1 MIRTI
6 KTQNDLELAVAE
18 TRETIKMNDGENSSL
33 LKWCT
38 VDEVK
43 RVHETRP
50 HMSLEDVLQDLI
62 WESWG
67 DDC

>member
-1 MIRTI
+1 MVRTI

-43 RVHETRP
+43 RVHEESS